1 MNNYLVLLTA
11 LVFLISCNKN
21 RNEQKF
27 QAISNTDSDTSKYEK
42 RLFTQLDSTVT
53 GIKFAN
59 FISETEE
66 MNINLYDY
74 LYNGGGVAA
83 GDINNDGLIDLY
95 FSGGMV
101 FHKLYLNEGNFKFLD
116 ITATAG
122 VEGGYGFKTGVTMV
136 DINNDGLLDI
146 YMCKSMVSDPKYRKN
161 ILYVNNGDL
170 TFTDRAE
177 EYGLADAS
185 YSSQAYF
192 FDMDADGDLDLYLVN
207 HPWDLSEASNLKV
220 EYNGKGQI
228 EMRKT
233 EDFNYISGRLYENTG
248 KHFTDI
254 THKAGVENS
263 AFGLSAV
270 IGDFNNDL
278 RPDIYV
284 CNDYI
289 KPDFLYINN
298 GDKTFTESFSD
309 FFRHSSLSSM
319 GSDFADINNDGY
331 LDLITLDMLPRD
343 HYRQNMLMM
352 IQNYDKFDQMI
363 KLGLEAQYVENCL
376 QLNNGNGTFSDIAYM
391 ANTAATD
398 WSWSALF
405 ADYDNDGWKDLF
417 VSNGY
422 KRDVTNMDYARYA
435 VDSLRKEYAAK
446 KVSMVKWVEQMPSV
460 KLQSYLFRNKG
471 GMYFSDES
479 KTWNSG
485 TPAFSNG
492 AAYADLD
499 NDGYLDIIV
508 NNIDEPAF
516 VLKNEGK
523 SSRANNFIRFVL
535 TNDKG
540 KTAYGTRI
548 RIYTTDGKFQDQ
560 VYYPTRGFFSSVEP
574 VVHFGIGKTDSVA
587 SAEIIWPDRSIQVIE
602 NPEINKV
609 LHITRNVSGKKYKP
623 APEQKLFFEDISVK
637 LPPEAIHKENDFID
651 FKREPLLHQKYS
663 EEGPASAAGDVN
675 GDGLD
680 DVYLGGAAGFAG
692 KLLLQNK
699 EGGFELA
706 QTSIFKKDS
715 LYEDIAALFFD
726 ADGNGSKDLIVI
738 SGGNEQPMNN
748 KLYQSRLYI
757 NNGKGDFSKS
767 VDGLPEQFSSG
778 GCVAVSDLDD
788 DGDLDLFIGAR
799 VSPGRY
805 PLPPESSLLRNDNG
819 KFTNVT
825 ADWSEGLINIGMLTD
840 AQFADLDKDGTQEL
854 ILTGEWMP
862 VTIFRK
868 IDHKYVNVTTE
879 FGISDLTGW
888 WYTLE
893 ITDINGDGFPDIVAG
908 NLGLNSHIQ
917 ATKEKPATMFY
928 KDFDNNGTTDP
939 VLCYF
944 NGDSSFPLQY
954 RDRMLDQMIILKKRF
969 TRYHTYANATIED
982 IFTPSQLKDVKTL
995 NANTFTHT
1003 LFINQE
1009 GKRFI
1014 GQSLPMYTQ
1023 ISAMRAIN
1031 ALDINHDGVMD
1042 LVVGGNFYGTD
1053 AQFGRY
1059 DASVGSILIGDGKGQ
1074 FQLVGPADSGF
1085 CIPGN
1090 VKSILPLKSSSGIS
1104 LFVVRNNDRCSL
1116 FGLKK

>member
-1 MNNYLVLLTA
+1 MKNYFLVLA
-11 LVFLISCNKN
+11 MIAFFLSCGKEKKGKEFHGISGH
-21 RNEQKF
+21 ESIP
-27 QAISNTDSDTSKYEK
+27 ATTEK
-42 RLFTQLDSTVT
+42 VLFTQLDSTVT
-53 GIKFAN
+53 GITFAN
-59 FISETEE
+59 FISETED
-66 MNINLYDY
+66 MNINLYGY

-101 FHKLYLNEGNFKFLD
+101 FHKLYLNEGNFKFRD
-116 ITATAG
+116 ITASAG

-207 HPWDLSEASNLKV
+207 HPWDLTEASNLKV
-220 EYNGKGQI
+220 EYNAKGEI
-228 EMRKT
+228 AMRKT

-248 KHFTDI
+248 QHFTDI
-254 THKAGVENS
+254 TRKAGVENS

-331 LDLITLDMLPRD
+331 QDLITLDMLPRD

-363 KLGLEAQYVENCL
+363 KLGLGAQYVQNCL
-376 QLNNGNGTFSDIAYM
+376 QLNNGNSTFSDISYM
-391 ANTAATD
+391 ANTASTD

-422 KRDVTNMDYARYA
+422 KRDVTNLDYARYA
-435 VDSLRKEYAAK
+435 MDSLRKEYAAK
-446 KVSMVKWVEQMPSV
+446 NVSMVKWVEQMPSV
-460 KLQSYLFRNKG
+460 KIQSYLFRNING
-471 GMYFSDES
+471 LDFSDES

-499 NDGYLDIIV
+499 NDGYLDLIV

-516 VLKNEGK
+516 VLKNIGK
-523 SSRANNFIRFVL
+523 ASRANNFIRFVL
-535 TNDKG
+535 ENEKG
-540 KTAYGTRI
+540 KTSYGTRI
-548 RIYTTDGKFQDQ
+548 RIYTADGQFQDQ

-574 VVHFGIGKTDSVA
+574 ILHFGIGKMDSIA
-587 SAEIIWPDRSIQVIE
+587 SAEIIWPDKTVQIIL
-602 NPEINKV
+602 NPEINIV
-609 LHITRNVSGKKYKP
+609 HHISKNSRGSKYKP
-623 APEQKLFFEDISVK
+623 AQPKKLFFEDISAK
-637 LPPEAIHKENDFID
+637 LPSEARHKENEFID
-651 FKREPLLHQKYS
+651 FKLTPLLNQKYS

-680 DVYLGGAAGFAG
+680 DVYLGGSAGFAG
-692 KLLLQNK
+692 KLLLQK
-699 EGGFELA
+699 RDGGFVLA
-706 QTSIFKKDS
+706 QTTSFKKDS
-715 LYEDIAALFFD
+715 LFEDVAAAFFD
-726 ADGNGSKDLIVI
+726 ADGDGSKDLIII
-738 SGGNEQPMNN
+738 SGGSEQPMNN
-748 KLYQSRLYI
+748 KLYQSRLYM
-757 NNGKGDFSKS
+757 NNGMGEFTKS

-778 GCVAVSDLDD
+778 GCVAVADLDE
-788 DGDLDLFIGAR
+788 DGDLDLFIGGR

-805 PLPPESSLLRNDNG
+805 PLSPESSLLRNDSG
-819 KFTNVT
+819 KFINVT
-825 ADWSEGLINIGMLTD
+825 AEWSEGLMNIGMLTD
-840 AQFADLDKDGTQEL
+840 ARFADLDKDGTEEL

-862 VTIFRK
+862 VTIFK
-868 IDHKYVNVTTE
+868 KVNNKYVNATSE
-879 FGISDLTGW
+879 FGIADLSGW
-888 WYTLE
+888 WYSLE
-893 ITDINGDGFPDIVAG
+893 ITDINDDGFPDIVAG

-928 KDFDNNGTTDP
+928 KDFDTNGTIDP
-939 VLCYF
+939 VLCYY
-944 NGDSSFPLQY
+944 NGETSFPLQY

-969 TRYHTYANATIED
+969 TRYQTYANATISD
-982 IFTPSQLKDVKTL
+982 IFTPGQLKDVKTL
-995 NANTFTHT
+995 TANTFSHT
-1003 LFINQE
+1003 LFLSKE
-1009 GKRFI
+1009 GKSFSA
-1014 GQSLPMYTQ
+1014 QALPTYTQ
-1023 ISAMRAIN
+1023 ISTMRTII
-1031 ALDINHDGVMD
+1031 ALDVNYDKIMD

-1059 DASVGSILIGDGKGQ
+1059 DASVGAVLIGDGQGH
-1074 FQLVGPADSGF
+1074 FQVLSPADSGF

-1090 VKSILPLKSSSGIS
+1090 VRRILPLKSQSGINF
-1104 LFVVRNNDRCSL
+1104 FVVRNNDKSSL
-1116 FGLKK
+1116 FDFKK